1 MWQRLSVAFKSAGVR
16 SGERAG
22 RCGPCSCCQ
31 HVWRAS
37 PHSRPSNGSCCGQQG
52 CERYLGRGADAEK
65 KTGFLTPFLTPKA
78 AATARNL
85 PAYLSRGLAGLRTP
99 YNRNLTLFGC
109 GSSTKDCDETVD
121 ASKDKNKQEKLELL
135 VNSGS
140 SSLGRKG
147 ESE

>member
-37 PHSRPSNGSCCGQQG
+37 PHSRSSNGSCCGQQG

-78 AATARNL
+78 AAAAPKKRKSAGEGAAAAAGDSQLPSRRAR
-85 PAYLSRGLAGLRTP
+85 S
-99 YNRNLTLFGC
+99 
-109 GSSTKDCDETVD
+109 
-121 ASKDKNKQEKLELL
+121 
-135 VNSGS
+135 
-140 SSLGRKG
+140 
-147 ESE
+147 